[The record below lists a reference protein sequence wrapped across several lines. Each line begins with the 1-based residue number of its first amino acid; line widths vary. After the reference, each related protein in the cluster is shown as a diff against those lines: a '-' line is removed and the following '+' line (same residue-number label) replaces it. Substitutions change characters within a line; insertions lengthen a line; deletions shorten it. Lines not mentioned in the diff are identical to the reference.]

1 MTVATTAGTKLFLA
15 VGKPASVDQAGFEN
29 VALTYVEVAETTDL
43 SEIGGE
49 YQAVT
54 YDPIGNRITQT
65 LKGQYSPNSQAISL
79 GMDLTDAGQQILLDA
94 NTVGSATEDTQNSVK
109 HLLKDGTIIYYYGL
123 PMSFSMGFGDANQVT
138 AATTAIAANSINVIV
153 PAP

>member
-1 MTVATTAGTKLFLA
+1 MSVATTAGTKLYLA
-15 VGKPASVDQAGFEN
+15 VGKPATIDQAGFED
-29 VALTYVEVAETTDL
+29 ASLTYVEISETTDL

-79 GMDLTDAGQQILLDA
+79 GMDLTDTGQQMLVTA
-94 NTVGSATEDTQNSVK
+94 TTVGSASEDTEHSVK
-109 HLLKDGTIIYYYGL
+109 HLLKDGTKVYYYGQV
-123 PMSFSMGFGDANQVT
+123 MSFSMGFGDANQVT
-138 AATTAIAANSINVIV
+138 AATTAIAANSINVV
-153 PAP
+153 V

>member
-1 MTVATTAGTKLFLA
+1 MSVATTAGTKLYLA
-15 VGKPASVDQAGFEN
+15 VGKPATIDQAGFED
-29 VALTYVEVAETTDL
+29 VSLTYVEISETTDL

-79 GMDLTDAGQQILLDA
+79 GMDLTDTGQQMLVTA
-94 NTVGSATEDTQNSVK
+94 TTVGSATEDTEHSVK
-109 HLLKDGTIIYYYGL
+109 HLLKDGTKVYYYGQV
-123 PMSFSMGFGDANQVT
+123 MSFSMGFGDANQVT
-138 AATTAIAANSINVIV
+138 AATTAIAANSINVV
-153 PAP
+153 V

>member
-1 MTVATTAGTKLFLA
+1 MSVATTAGTKLYLA
-15 VGKPASVDQAGFEN
+15 VGKPATIDQAGFEDA
-29 VALTYVEVAETTDL
+29 ALTYVEISETTDL

-79 GMDLTDAGQQILLDA
+79 GMDLTDTGQQMLVTA
-94 NTVGSATEDTQNSVK
+94 TTVGSATEDTEHSVK
-109 HLLKDGTIIYYYGL
+109 HLLKDGTKVYYYGQV
-123 PMSFSMGFGDANQVT
+123 MSFSMGFGDANQVT
-138 AATTAIAANSINVIV
+138 AATTAIAANSINVV
-153 PAP
+153 V

>member
-1 MTVATTAGTKLFLA
+1 MSVATTAGTKLYLA
-15 VGKPASVDQAGFEN
+15 VGKPATIDQAGFED
-29 VALTYVEVAETTDL
+29 ASLTYVEISETTDL

-79 GMDLTDAGQQILLDA
+79 GMDLTDNGQQMLVTA
-94 NTVGSATEDTQNSVK
+94 TTVGSVTEDTEHSVK
-109 HLLKDGTIIYYYGL
+109 HLLKDGTKVYYYGQV
-123 PMSFSMGFGDANQVT
+123 MSFSMGFGDANQVT
-138 AATTAIAANSINVIV
+138 AATTAIAANSINVV
-153 PAP
+153 V